1 MERVQVLSLC
11 LSVALIVFVL
21 HLIRRRALREQ
32 YALLWL
38 FFGLVMLVLSIKTSW
53 LEWMA
58 EAVNVFYAP
67 SLLFLV
73 GIVLCFLLILH
84 LTVVV
89 SKLTE
94 RIIVLTQ
101 EIGLIRNELEKHGQ
115 EKNG

>member
-1 MERVQVLSLC
+1 
-11 LSVALIVFVL
+11 
-21 HLIRRRALREQ
+21 
-32 YALLWL
+32 
-38 FFGLVMLVLSIKTSW
+38 MLVLSIKTSW

-73 GIVLCFLLILH
+73 GIVLSFLLILH

-101 EIGLIRNELEKHGQ
+101 EIGLIRNELEKHEQ
-115 EKNG
+115 EKSR